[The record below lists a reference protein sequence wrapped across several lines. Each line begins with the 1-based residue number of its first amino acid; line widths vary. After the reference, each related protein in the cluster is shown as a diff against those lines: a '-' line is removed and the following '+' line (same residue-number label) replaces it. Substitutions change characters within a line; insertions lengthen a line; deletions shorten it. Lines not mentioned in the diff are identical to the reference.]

1 MEWILNLAV
10 LGIFIPTFFF
20 VSIPPGMCMTLALT
34 MGMSIG
40 LRRTLWLMLGEL
52 IGVGL
57 VAGASGLGVAA
68 VLLQYPALFEVLRY
82 GGGAYL
88 AYVSVQLW

>member
-1 MEWILNLAV
+1 
-10 LGIFIPTFFF
+10 
-20 VSIPPGMCMTLALT
+20 MCMTLALT

-88 AYVSVQLW
+88 AYVGVQLW